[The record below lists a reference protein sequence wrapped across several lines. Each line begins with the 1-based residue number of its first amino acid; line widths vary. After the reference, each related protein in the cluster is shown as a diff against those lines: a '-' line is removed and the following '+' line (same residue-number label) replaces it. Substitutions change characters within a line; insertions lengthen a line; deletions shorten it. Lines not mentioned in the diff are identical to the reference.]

1 MSRILEGLYS
11 KNGLA
16 AKEIASKMLHIKEG
30 SRIPRVS
37 DFAEEFSI
45 GNGTVQGALKV
56 LEKLHA
62 IKLEARGHMGT
73 FLLNKDIH
81 LLKEIA
87 GEGSFI
93 GAMPLPY
100 SIKYEGLATG
110 LIEASESLYKH
121 INLAYMRGSKQRLD
135 ALKSRRYD
143 FIIMSQLAAE
153 EEIEKNE
160 NLEIAINFGPQ
171 TYVST
176 HQIFFADKENN
187 KIIDGMRV
195 GVDYTSID
203 QSRIT
208 LLECEGLDVELVSVN
223 YMQLFDMLI
232 TGEIDAAVWNADEN
246 RTNSEMGVGTFRSSR
261 AKEIAH
267 KATSSVVLIEK
278 ERLDVKNYLEKLE
291 IMNIVETQTKVV
303 RKEKLP
309 HY

>member
-16 AKEIASKMLHIKEG
+16 AKEIASKMLHIREG

-56 LEKLHA
+56 LENIHA

-73 FLLNKDIH
+73 FLLKKDVH

-87 GEGSFI
+87 GDGSFI

-100 SIKYEGLATG
+100 STTYEGLATG
-110 LIEASESLYKH
+110 LIEASESMLNH

-135 ALKSRRYD
+135 ALKTRRYD

-153 EEIEKNE
+153 EEIAKDS
-160 NLEIAINFGPQ
+160 NLEIAVNFGPH

-176 HQIFFADKENN
+176 HQVFFAN
-187 KIIDGMRV
+187 KQNDRIIDGMRV
-195 GVDYTSID
+195 GIDYTSID
-203 QSRIT
+203 QSKIT
-208 LLECEGLDVELVSVN
+208 LLECEGLEIELVPVN
-223 YMQLFDMLI
+223 YMQLFDMLLS
-232 TGEIDAAVWNADEN
+232 GDIDAAVWNADEN
-246 RTNSEMGVGTFRSSR
+246 RTNGDMGVGTFRSPKAR
-261 AKEIAH
+261 EISE

-278 ERLDVKNYLEKLE
+278 DRSDVKKYLGKLD
-291 IMNIVETQTKVV
+291 IMDIVETQRKVV